1 MTGAGRWAWAGAVA
15 GVLGGVIALAPAH
28 WASWAVLQVSDGRVV
43 LGEARGSVWAGQARI
58 TLTGGPG
65 SRDALTLPGLLHWQL
80 GWDTLAARV
89 ILRHSALLPT
99 SVSFKIQP
107 QWGGWTLSL
116 APSGPTPTNPSA
128 QSSALAQ
135 WPAAWLSALGTP
147 WNTLQP
153 AGHLRLT
160 SPGLSLQR
168 LQGRTRIEGALV
180 LEAVDVASRLS
191 TLPRLGS
198 YRVVINGGGSAV
210 ETATLQLS
218 TLDGPLQL
226 SGSGQWVGR
235 RFRLQ
240 GEARAAPGQEAA
252 LQNLLNLVGRRDG
265 ARSILSIG

>member
-1 MTGAGRWAWAGAVA
+1 MTAAGRWACAGAMVGA
-15 GVLGGVIALAPAH
+15 VGGLVALAPAH
-28 WASWAVLQVSDGRVV
+28 WAAWAVLQMSDGRLV
-43 LGEARGSVWAGQARI
+43 LGDARGSVWSGQARI

-65 SRDALTLPGLLHWQL
+65 SRDALTLPGLLHWRL
-80 GWDTLAARV
+80 GWEALAVRV
-89 ILRHSALLPT
+89 DLRHNSLMPT
-99 SVSFKIQP
+99 PVSFKVQP
-107 QWGGWTLSL
+107 RWAGWTVSL
-116 APSGPTPTNPSA
+116 AAAERAGATPPSTT
-128 QSSALAQ
+128 LAQ
-135 WPAAWLSALGTP
+135 APAAWLSALGTP

-153 AGHLRLT
+153 SGQLRLS
-160 SPGLSLQR
+160 SPGLALQQG
-168 LQGRTRIEGALV
+168 QGRTRMDGTLV

-198 YRVVINGGGSAV
+198 YRAVITGGGSAV

-226 SGSGQWVGR
+226 SGSGQWVGP
-235 RFRLQ
+235 RFRLR